1 MFLNKFFKEIIF
13 FISSLLLLICSLLYS
28 LFYNSS
34 EASFQFLIELNWFE
48 SYYLLGIDSISVLFL
63 FLTTF
68 IMPICLLF
76 NWNQDKSLNE
86 QYYFFFILL
95 FLEVLLILVF
105 LILELIFFYIVFE
118 FLLIPFYFII
128 VLNNKQ
134 SFSRNLNQIFLVH
147 Y

>member
-76 NWNQDKSLNE
+76 NWNQDKSLTE

-95 FLEVLLILVF
+95 FLEVLLLILVF
-105 LILELIFFYIVFE
+105 FLLMFLFQFDLILFSICIIFFIKNYC
-118 FLLIPFYFII
+118 
-128 VLNNKQ
+128 
-134 SFSRNLNQIFLVH
+134 
-147 Y
+147 

>member
-76 NWNQDKSLNE
+76 NWNQDKSLTE
-86 QYYFFFILL
+86 QYYFFF
-95 FLEVLLILVF
+95 
-105 LILELIFFYIVFE
+105 
-118 FLLIPFYFII
+118 YFII
-128 VLNNKQ
+128 SWSIINTCFFNFGAYFFLYC
-134 SFSRNLNQIFLVH
+134 FWIFINSILFYYCVK
-147 Y
+147 